1 MTPLPAVLAL
11 AATAVAG
18 STPPPPSFD
27 LRCERTPAVHCEWEA
42 QEGAESYRVVRVARR
57 AHHHPVVRTRK
68 TTETSFTQQRVRPGR
83 YVYVVLALDAD
94 GERIG
99 RSDRA
104 RVVVPRAD

>member
-1 MTPLPAVLAL
+1 MTPLPAALAL
-11 AATAVAG
+11 AAAVVAG
-18 STPPPPSFD
+18 PTVPPPSFD
-27 LRCERTPAVHCEWEA
+27 LRCERTPAIRCEWDA
-42 QEGAESYRVVRVARR
+42 QEGAESYRVVRIARR
-57 AHHHPVVRTRK
+57 GHHWPVVRARR

-94 GERIG
+94 GDRIG